1 MKFLSII
8 YVVVLTSLSF
18 QVYATETVTESVQ
31 DLGNDARREANQKV
45 NRLKEATCMKSE
57 AECLKEKAENRAQEA
72 TDAVKDKY
80 HEIKN
85 KVD

>member
-8 YVVVLTSLSF
+8 YVVVFTSLSF
-18 QVYATETVTESVQ
+18 QVHATETITESIQ
-31 DLGNDARREANQKV
+31 DLGNDARREADQKV

>member
-1 MKFLSII
+1 MRVLFVI
-8 YVVVLTSLSF
+8 YLVVFTSLTF
-18 QVYATETVTESVQ
+18 PVYAAETLTESAQ
-31 DLGNDARREANQKV
+31 DLGNDARREVDQKV
-45 NRLKEATCMKSE
+45 NRVKEATCMKSE

-80 HEIKN
+80 NEIKN

>member
-8 YVVVLTSLSF
+8 YVVVFTSLSF
-18 QVYATETVTESVQ
+18 QVYAAETITESAQ

-80 HEIKN
+80 NEIKN